1 MTDPSLTD
9 LLGERAATLLADSRV
24 ALDALV
30 VLAEMLEHDGKAA
43 VAARLV
49 REHLDEFFLLVVVG
63 EVKSGKSSLINALL
77 GTKVQ
82 EEGPLP
88 LTDRIYVLRHGDQ
101 RGETVRAEF
110 VVERVFPNEMLRLFQ
125 LVDTPGTNSIVRQ
138 HQSITESFIPKADL
152 TLFVT
157 SIDRPFSESE
167 HQFLNLL
174 NDKWRRR
181 VIFVLTKIDAREP
194 EELQPVVDYIKDN
207 CRRFYDF
214 EPRVFALSARQA
226 TKAVAA
232 NDAAALAAS
241 GLPALKDYLLS
252 SLAERERVKLKL
264 SSPVESGLAL
274 LGDLDATMRDRRE
287 HLDRDFQAL
296 NDLDAQVAQKAVELR
311 QRVDSHVVRIYDL
324 LREFERRGHVFFEE
338 QLKLSNFGLLRDD
351 AKFRALFETK
361 VVADLKD
368 RIGDTIHDATDFL
381 MKEQIALFERAL
393 RFVTEHLVTGKYKG
407 RVVAPDPT
415 QNTFDYNRERLVA
428 DIRDAFAH
436 EIARFDV
443 EGECKRVAEAAYR
456 GILQQVGVHVGAV
469 GLGALLVALLSGILL
484 DVTGVLAAGV
494 LFTTGFVILPK
505 KKRALMH
512 RFSLRVDELVREFRA
527 QLSRTFERELSA
539 MADRIKKA
547 YEPYLV
553 FYRAEIERLTK
564 AQEQG
569 REIRLRLLQIVDSVK
584 ALDR

>member
-1 MTDPSLTD
+1 MTDPSLID
-9 LLGERAATLLADSRV
+9 LLGERAASLLADSRH

-30 VLAEMLEHDGKAA
+30 ALTELVEPAGKAA
-43 VAARLV
+43 IAARLV

-63 EVKSGKSSLINALL
+63 EVKTGKSSLINALL

-88 LTDRIYVLRHGDQ
+88 LTDRIYVLRHGAE
-101 RGETVRAEF
+101 RAETLRAEF
-110 VVERVFPNEMLRLFQ
+110 IVERVFPNEMLRLFQ

-138 HQSITESFIPKADL
+138 HQTITESFIPKADL

-181 VIFVLTKIDAREP
+181 VIFVLTKIDTREP

-232 NDAAALAAS
+232 GDAEALATS
-241 GLPALKDYLLS
+241 GLPQLKDYLLS

-264 SSPVESGLAL
+264 SSPVESGLTL
-274 LGDLDATMRDRRE
+274 QGELDVVMRERRE

-296 NDLDAQVAQKAVELR
+296 NDLDSQVAQKTVELR

-324 LREFERRGHVFFEE
+324 LREFERRGHTFFED

-428 DIRDAFAH
+428 DMREAFAQ

-443 EGECKRVAEAAYR
+443 DGECKRVAEAAYR

-505 KKRALMH
+505 KKRLLMQ

-527 QLSRTFERELSA
+527 QLSRTFERELAA

>member
-1 MTDPSLTD
+1 MTDPSLSD
-9 LLGERAATLLADSRV
+9 LLGERAAALLDDSRH
-24 ALDALV
+24 ALDALI
-30 VLAEMLEHDGKAA
+30 VLAELLEHDGKASI
-43 VAARLV
+43 AARLV

-63 EVKSGKSSLINALL
+63 EVKTGKSSLINALL

-88 LTDRIYVLRHGDQ
+88 LTDRIYVLRHGDT
-101 RGETVRAEF
+101 RSETLRAEF
-110 VVERVFPNEMLRLFQ
+110 VVERAFPNEMLRLFQ

-138 HQSITESFIPKADL
+138 HQAITESFIPKADL

-194 EELQPVVDYIKDN
+194 EELQPVIDYIKDN

-226 TKAVAA
+226 AKAVAA
-232 NDAAALAAS
+232 NDASALAES

-252 SLAERERVKLKL
+252 NLAERERVKLKL

-274 LGDLDATMRDRRE
+274 LVDLDVMMRERRE

-324 LREFERRGHVFFEE
+324 LREFERRGHAFFED

-351 AKFRALFETK
+351 AKFRALFEAK

-428 DIRDAFAH
+428 DMRDAFAQ

-443 EGECKRVAEAAYR
+443 EGECKRVAESAYR

-469 GLGALLVALLSGILL
+469 GLGALLVALLSGIAL

-505 KKRALMH
+505 KKRALMQ
-512 RFSLRVDELVREFRA
+512 RFSLRVDDLVREFRA
-527 QLSRTFERELSA
+527 QLSRTFERELAA

>member
-1 MTDPSLTD
+1 MTDPSLSD
-9 LLGERAATLLADSRV
+9 LLGERAAALLDDSRH
-24 ALDALV
+24 ALDALIA
-30 VLAEMLEHDGKAA
+30 LAEMLEHDGKASI
-43 VAARLV
+43 AARLV

-63 EVKSGKSSLINALL
+63 EVKTGKSSLINALL

-88 LTDRIYVLRHGDQ
+88 LTDRIYVLRHGDT
-101 RGETVRAEF
+101 RSETLRAEF
-110 VVERVFPNEMLRLFQ
+110 VVERAFPNEMLRLFQ

-138 HQSITESFIPKADL
+138 HQAITESFIPKADL

-194 EELQPVVDYIKDN
+194 EELQPVIDYIKDN

-226 TKAVAA
+226 AKAVAA
-232 NDAAALAAS
+232 NDARALAES

-252 SLAERERVKLKL
+252 NLAERERVKLKL

-274 LGDLDATMRDRRE
+274 LVDLDVMMRERRE

-324 LREFERRGHVFFEE
+324 LREFERRGHAFFED

-351 AKFRALFETK
+351 AKFRALFEAK

-428 DIRDAFAH
+428 DMRESFAQ

-443 EGECKRVAEAAYR
+443 EGECKRVAESAYR
-456 GILQQVGVHVGAV
+456 GILQQVGLHVGAV
-469 GLGALLVALLSGILL
+469 GLGALLVALLSGIAL

-505 KKRALMH
+505 KKRALMQ
-512 RFSLRVDELVREFRA
+512 RFSLRVDDLVREFRA
-527 QLSRTFERELSA
+527 QLGRTFERELAA